1 VGLAVIDPLPEAQC
15 PMAPPVRHAF
25 ETLDREVKEAV
36 SPALRTHR
44 ALMFERHLVLPVR
57 S

>member
-1 VGLAVIDPLPEAQC
+1 MPA
-15 PMAPPVRHAF
+15 PVRHAF
-25 ETLDREVKEAV
+25 ETLDQEVKEAV
-36 SPALRTHR
+36 SPALREHR